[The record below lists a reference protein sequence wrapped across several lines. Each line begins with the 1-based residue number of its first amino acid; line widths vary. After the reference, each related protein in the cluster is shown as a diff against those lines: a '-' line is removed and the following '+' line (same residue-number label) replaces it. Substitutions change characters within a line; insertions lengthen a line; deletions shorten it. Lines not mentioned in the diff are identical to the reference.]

1 MLLIEFAHS
10 NGIAATKKLSREE
23 QKALG
28 QFMTPPSVAHFMAQ
42 RCLPPEDLRVVRIL
56 DPAAGVGILSAAV
69 IENLLNRPQLPD
81 QIDLTL
87 YEMDGRL
94 VPFLRRLVGRM
105 RHMAQNRGV
114 VLTASIRCCDFLLSS
129 VAITRQPVADIII
142 ANPPYFKINAA
153 DSRALAHPY
162 AVYGQ
167 PNIYGLF
174 MAVCA
179 GLLSPSGRWCFIT
192 PRSWTNG
199 LYFTAVRRHLFHWLQ
214 IDAMHVFESRQ
225 DHFTDD
231 KVLQEAMITWAT
243 APTLQNAEIVVS
255 SSEGS
260 HDLAQTHL
268 LRLPAHRVISQDNE
282 QMIALPTNTQ
292 TEDLPQWNGTLST
305 LGLKVSTGP
314 VVAFRAGKYIKKKT
328 TTNSV
333 PLLWMQHI
341 DHMRVRWPIN
351 RKYEH
356 IKSNV
361 ATAWMLVP
369 NANYVIMRRFSP
381 KEDKRRITAAPYLAG
396 TLPGAMLGLENHT
409 NYVYRPSGEM
419 TSEETCGLA
428 AYLNSQLV
436 DTYLR
441 SVAGN
446 TQVNATD
453 LRKLPLPTKDIL
465 IAIGRAVPQHATLVQ
480 IDRAVNVALGIGQ
493 PDILEIAVSSH
504 A

>member
-1 MLLIEFAHS
+1 
-10 NGIAATKKLSREE
+10 
-23 QKALG
+23 
-28 QFMTPPSVAHFMAQ
+28 MTPPSVAQFMAQ

-69 IENLLNRPQLPD
+69 VECLLSRPQLPEK
-81 QIDLTL
+81 INLTL
-87 YEMDGRL
+87 YEMDERL
-94 VPFLRRLVGRM
+94 IPFLRQLAVRM
-105 RHMAQNRGV
+105 RRIARNRGV
-114 VLTASIRCCDFLLSS
+114 ALTASIRCCDFLLSS
-129 VAITRQPVADIII
+129 VAITREPIADIII

-153 DSRALAHPY
+153 DPRALAHPY

-179 GLLSPSGRWCFIT
+179 ALLTPSGRWCFIT

-199 LYFTAVRRHLFHWLQ
+199 LYFAAMRRHLFCCLH

-231 KVLQEAMITWAT
+231 EVLQEAMITWAT
-243 APTLQNAEIVVS
+243 SQPLQNAEVIVS

-260 HDLAQTHL
+260 HDLAQSHL
-268 LRLPAHRVISQDNE
+268 LRLPFAKVIGQDNE

-292 TEDLPQWNGTLST
+292 TGDLARWDGTLST

-314 VVAFRAGKYIKKKT
+314 VVAFRAEKHIKKKT

-341 DHMRVRWPIN
+341 EHMRVSWPIS
-351 RKYEH
+351 KKFEH
-356 IKSNV
+356 IN
-361 ATAWMLVP
+361 ATGETAWMLIP
-369 NANYVIMRRFSP
+369 NANCVVMRRFSP

-409 NYVYRPSGEM
+409 NYVYRPGGEM
-419 TSEETCGLA
+419 TVEETCGLA
-428 AYLNSQLV
+428 AYLNSHIV

-453 LRKLPLPTKDIL
+453 LRKLPLPPKNIL
-465 IAIGRAVPQHATLVQ
+465 IAIGRAVPQHATLGE
-480 IDRAVNVALGIGQ
+480 IDSVVNVTLGIGQ
-493 PDILEIAVSSH
+493 SDVRERAVGGH